1 MRKTIKDRELTSTQ
15 RFLLAFQTCQWWNAV
30 FMQARRFFDILEVDH
45 GGDPWKDERN
55 SLFLADRTFLIMAIY
70 HALEDLE
77 KLDTELQRTGDI
89 SLHAVLQAVYN
100 AVPREYI
107 KNLRDM
113 NEHSLDYLMEQGQ
126 KQDQFRSIVEKNGYA
141 IHTTAAWT
149 IVHGDAEV
157 MLLGKVEIDKLL
169 LVMKEHLPFVREKT
183 KEIFDKELMATQ

>member
-1 MRKTIKDRELTSTQ
+1 MRKIVKGQEMTSTQ
-15 RFLLAFQTCQWWNAV
+15 RSLLAFQTCQWWNAV
-30 FMQARRFFDILEVDH
+30 FMQARRFFDILEDDH

-77 KLDTELQRTGDI
+77 KLDTELQRTGDA

-113 NEHSLDYLMEQGQ
+113 NEHSLDYLMEQGR
-126 KQDQFRSIVEKNGYA
+126 KQNQFRSVVEKNGYA

-183 KEIFDKELMATQ
+183 KEIFDKELIAAQ